1 VDVNARRGFERHV
14 GGGLGLGKSEGRGER
29 RRVPLKHKLA
39 HLLIDELGNEL
50 LDQGKVVVNLFAGI
64 CAVVDV
70 SEAGMLSSDVLQ
82 GDLLGDVVL
91 CAGVDASSRRHELL
105 LVPCDQVLP
114 GGDLDRRVGGQVG
127 NVDRDDVGRMSGRL
141 LGHCRTGL
149 PDPTDIGP
157 RISLTN
163 LEIMRFPRHPF
174 YSIR

>member
-1 VDVNARRGFERHV
+1 VDVNARPGFERHV
-14 GGGLGLGKSEGRGER
+14 SGGLGLGKSEGRSKR

-50 LDQGKVVVNLFAGI
+50 LDQGKVVVDLFAGI
-64 CAVVDV
+64 RAVVEV
-70 SEAGMLSSDVLQ
+70 SEAGMPSSDVFR

-91 CAGVDASSRRHELL
+91 CAGVDACSRRHELI

-127 NVDRDDVGRMSGRL
+127 DVDRDDVGRMSGRL
-141 LGHCRTGL
+141 FDHCRTGL
-149 PDPTDIGP
+149 PDPTDIRP
-157 RISLTN
+157 RIYLTS

-174 YSIR
+174 YSVR